1 MIGKKFLKLLTG
13 TNYFKKPCT
22 LLKEQGFYFFNPFNM
37 KFQDT
42 KYLHISTLLAFI
54 LIPLGG
60 LTTDIY
66 IPSLPAMAEELNLP
80 IEKIQ
85 VSLLLFMVSS
95 GFSQLFIGSILD
107 SFGRYKIN
115 IFALIA
121 FSFASFIIA
130 LVPQIYV
137 IYLMRIIQGI
147 TVSLIIVGKR
157 AFFVDLYKGEKLK
170 HYTSLFSIVW
180 ATAPIVAPFVGGYL
194 QVLFGW
200 QSNFYLLGILTVII
214 LIFELRFTG
223 ESLQDFQLFKRK
235 EMAAIYKKMLGTPDF
250 YLALIIIGLSY
261 SLLVIYGMISP
272 FIIEKVYAFSP
283 VVTGYSSLASGIA
296 LMSGG
301 IISKLFIKKDFFS
314 KINAAII
321 LQLIVVFAM
330 FVVTM
335 KYDGLSFL
343 LVFTLLLHLLSG
355 FIFNNFYAF
364 SLQRFTTNAGI
375 ASGLTGGGVYVVSS
389 VVGYGLIHLFE
400 IKDIQIF
407 ALVNFIIVAT
417 LFVTIL
423 LFRQASIYKK
433 LDASAHK
440 T

>member
-1 MIGKKFLKLLTG
+1 
-13 TNYFKKPCT
+13 
-22 LLKEQGFYFFNPFNM
+22 M
-37 KFQDT
+37 KFQNT
-42 KYLHISTLLAFI
+42 KYLYISTLLAFI

-66 IPSLPAMAEELNLP
+66 IPSLPAMAEDLSVP
-80 IEKIQ
+80 VEKVQI
-85 VSLLLFMVSS
+85 SLLLFMVSS

-107 SFGRYKIN
+107 SFGRYRIN
-115 IFALIA
+115 IFALII
-121 FSFASFIIA
+121 FSLASFIIA
-130 LVPQIYV
+130 LVPEIYV

-170 HYTSLFSIVW
+170 NYTSLFSIVW
-180 ATAPIVAPFVGGYL
+180 ATAPIVAPFIGGYL

-214 LIFELRFTG
+214 LVFELRFTG
-223 ESLQDFQLFKRK
+223 ESLQNFQVFKRK
-235 EMAAIYKKMLGTPDF
+235 EIVSVYRKMLGTPDF
-250 YLALIIIGLSY
+250 YLGLIIIGLSY
-261 SLLVIYGMISP
+261 SLLVVYGMISP
-272 FIIEKVYAFSP
+272 FIIEKVYGFSP

-301 IISKLFIKKDFFS
+301 IISKLMIKKGLFA
-314 KINAAII
+314 KINTAIT
-321 LQLIVVFAM
+321 LQLIIVFAM
-330 FVVTM
+330 FAVTL
-335 KYDGLSFL
+335 KYDGLVFL
-343 LVFTLLLHLLSG
+343 LGFTLSLHLLSG
-355 FIFNNFYAF
+355 FIFNNVYAY

-389 VVGYGLIHLFE
+389 VAGYGLINLFE
-400 IKDIQIF
+400 IKDIQTF

-423 LFRQASIYKK
+423 LFRKASVRYRLNENLQI
-433 LDASAHK
+433 S
-440 T
+440 

>member
-1 MIGKKFLKLLTG
+1 
-13 TNYFKKPCT
+13 
-22 LLKEQGFYFFNPFNM
+22 M
-37 KFQDT
+37 KFQNT
-42 KYLHISTLLAFI
+42 KYLYISTLLAFI

-66 IPSLPAMAEELNLP
+66 IPSLPAMAEDLSVP
-80 IEKIQ
+80 VEKVQI
-85 VSLLLFMVSS
+85 SLLLFMVSS

-107 SFGRYKIN
+107 SFGRYRIN
-115 IFALIA
+115 IFALII
-121 FSFASFIIA
+121 FSLASFIIA
-130 LVPQIYV
+130 LVPEIYV

-180 ATAPIVAPFVGGYL
+180 ATAPIVAPFIGGYL

-214 LIFELRFTG
+214 LVFELRFTG
-223 ESLQDFQLFKRK
+223 ESLQNFQVFKRK
-235 EMAAIYKKMLGTPDF
+235 EIVSVYRKMLGTPDF
-250 YLALIIIGLSY
+250 YLGLIIIGLSY
-261 SLLVIYGMISP
+261 SLLVVYGMVSP
-272 FIIEKVYAFSP
+272 FIIEKVYGFSP

-301 IISKLFIKKDFFS
+301 IISKLMIKKGLFT
-314 KINAAII
+314 KINTAIT
-321 LQLIVVFAM
+321 LQLIIVFAM
-330 FVVTM
+330 FAVTL
-335 KYDGLSFL
+335 KYDGLVFL
-343 LVFTLLLHLLSG
+343 LGFTLSLHLLSG
-355 FIFNNFYAF
+355 FIFNNVYAY

-389 VVGYGLIHLFE
+389 VAGYGLINLFQ
-400 IKDIQIF
+400 IKDIQTF

-423 LFRQASIYKK
+423 LFRKASVRYRLNENLQI
-433 LDASAHK
+433 S
-440 T
+440 

>member
-1 MIGKKFLKLLTG
+1 
-13 TNYFKKPCT
+13 
-22 LLKEQGFYFFNPFNM
+22 M

-200 QSNFYLLGILTVII
+200 QSNFYLLGILTAII
-214 LIFELRFTG
+214 LILELRFTG
-223 ESLQDFQLFKRK
+223 ESLQDFQVFKRK

-335 KYDGLSFL
+335 KYDGLAFL
-343 LVFTLLLHLLSG
+343 LIFTLLLHLLSG

-423 LFRQASIYKK
+423 LFRQASMYKK

>member
-1 MIGKKFLKLLTG
+1 
-13 TNYFKKPCT
+13 
-22 LLKEQGFYFFNPFNM
+22 M
-37 KFQDT
+37 KFQNT
-42 KYLHISTLLAFI
+42 KYLYISTLLAFI

-66 IPSLPAMAEELNLP
+66 IPSLPAMATDLNVP
-80 IEKIQ
+80 VEKVQ

-107 SFGRYKIN
+107 SFGRYRIN
-115 IFALIA
+115 IFALII
-121 FSFASFIIA
+121 FSLASFIIA
-130 LVPQIYV
+130 LVPEIYT

-180 ATAPIVAPFVGGYL
+180 ATAPIVAPFIGGYL

-214 LIFELRFTG
+214 LVFELRFTG
-223 ESLQDFQLFKRK
+223 ESLQNFQVFKRK
-235 EMAAIYKKMLGTPDF
+235 EILAVYRKMLGTPDF
-250 YLALIIIGLSY
+250 YLGLIIIGLSY
-261 SLLVIYGMISP
+261 SLLVVYGMVSP
-272 FIIEKVYAFSP
+272 FIIEKVYGFSP

-301 IISKLFIKKDFFS
+301 IISKLMIKKGLFT
-314 KINAAII
+314 KINTAII
-321 LQLIVVFAM
+321 LQLIIVFAM
-330 FVVTM
+330 FAVTL
-335 KYDGLSFL
+335 KYDGLVFL
-343 LVFTLLLHLLSG
+343 LGFTLSLHLLSG
-355 FIFNNFYAF
+355 FIFNNVYAY

-389 VVGYGLIHLFE
+389 VAGYGLINLFE
-400 IKDIQIF
+400 IKDIQTF
-407 ALVNFIIVAT
+407 ASVNFIIVAT

-423 LFRQASIYKK
+423 LFRRASTEQK
-433 LDASAHK
+433 LK
-440 T
+440 TSSQMS

>member
-1 MIGKKFLKLLTG
+1 
-13 TNYFKKPCT
+13 
-22 LLKEQGFYFFNPFNM
+22 M
-37 KFQDT
+37 KFQNT
-42 KYLHISTLLAFI
+42 KYLYISTLLAFI

-66 IPSLPAMAEELNLP
+66 IPSLPAMAEDLNVP
-80 IEKIQ
+80 VEKVQ

-115 IFALIA
+115 IFALIT
-121 FSFASFIIA
+121 FSLASFIIA
-130 LVPQIYV
+130 LVPEIYL
-137 IYLMRIIQGI
+137 IYLMRIVQGI

-157 AFFVDLYKGEKLK
+157 AFFVDLYQGEKLK

-180 ATAPIVAPFVGGYL
+180 ATAPIVAPFIGGYL

-214 LIFELRFTG
+214 LFFELRFTG
-223 ESLQDFQLFKRK
+223 ESLQNFQVFKRK
-235 EMAAIYKKMLGTPDF
+235 EIIVVYRKMLGTSDF
-250 YLALIIIGLSY
+250 YLGLIIIGLSY
-261 SLLVIYGMISP
+261 SLLVIYGMVSP
-272 FIIEKVYAFSP
+272 FIIEKIYGFSP

-301 IISKLFIKKDFFS
+301 IISKLMIKKGLFA

-321 LQLIVVFAM
+321 LQLIIVFAM
-330 FVVTM
+330 LAVTS
-335 KYDGLSFL
+335 KYDGLAFL
-343 LVFTLLLHLLSG
+343 LGFTLSLHLLSG
-355 FIFNNFYAF
+355 FIFNNVYAY

-389 VVGYGLIHLFE
+389 VAGYGLINLFE
-400 IKDIQIF
+400 IKDIETF
-407 ALVNFIIVAT
+407 ARVNFIIITT
-417 LFVTIL
+417 LFIVIL
-423 LFRQASIYKK
+423 LFRKAIVSNTEIPSHLIKSK
-433 LDASAHK
+433 M
-440 T
+440 